1 VISNFSGRQPLCRI
15 QCIAAPVA
23 LLVALATV
31 IIRSIARPRVSV
43 SSTANNNRGDTL
55 LRVGQAKGYTRS
67 LHEYK
72 GVNIVGKIRPVG
84 DRVVVKPA
92 AKEEVTKSG
101 IVIPDTAK
109 EKPQEG
115 TVVAVGSG
123 RLLENGERAAL
134 DVHEGD
140 RVLFAKYGGTEFK
153 LEGEE
158 YLVLKEND
166 ILAIIG

>member
-1 VISNFSGRQPLCRI
+1 M
-15 QCIAAPVA
+15 A
-23 LLVALATV
+23 
-31 IIRSIARPRVSV
+31 
-43 SSTANNNRGDTL
+43 
-55 LRVGQAKGYTRS
+55 
-67 LHEYK
+67 
-72 GVNIVGKIRPVG
+72 KIRPVG

-115 TVVAVGSG
+115 TVIAVGNG
-123 RLLENGERAAL
+123 RLLDSGERSPL
-134 DVHEGD
+134 DVREGE

-153 LEGEE
+153 LDGEE
-158 YLVLKEND
+158 FLVLKEND

>member
-1 VISNFSGRQPLCRI
+1 M
-15 QCIAAPVA
+15 
-23 LLVALATV
+23 
-31 IIRSIARPRVSV
+31 
-43 SSTANNNRGDTL
+43 AN
-55 LRVGQAKGYTRS
+55 
-67 LHEYK
+67 
-72 GVNIVGKIRPVG
+72 IRPVG

-115 TVVAVGSG
+115 VVIAVGSG
-123 RLLENGERAAL
+123 RLLDNGERAAI

-158 YLVLKEND
+158 YLVLKESD
-166 ILAIIG
+166 IIAIVG

>member
-1 VISNFSGRQPLCRI
+1 M
-15 QCIAAPVA
+15 
-23 LLVALATV
+23 
-31 IIRSIARPRVSV
+31 
-43 SSTANNNRGDTL
+43 AN
-55 LRVGQAKGYTRS
+55 
-67 LHEYK
+67 
-72 GVNIVGKIRPVG
+72 IRPVG

-115 TVVAVGSG
+115 TVVAVGNG
-123 RLLENGERAAL
+123 RLLDNGDRAVI
-134 DVHEGD
+134 DVHVGD

-153 LEGEE
+153 LDGDE